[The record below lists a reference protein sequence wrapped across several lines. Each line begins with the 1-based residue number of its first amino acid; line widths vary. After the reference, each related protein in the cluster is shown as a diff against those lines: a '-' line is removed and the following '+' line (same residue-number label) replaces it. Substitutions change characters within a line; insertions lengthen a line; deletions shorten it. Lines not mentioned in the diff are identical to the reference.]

1 MPLIMIENVKGV
13 PANYLMHLE
22 KQIKELAP
30 KIIGEVM
37 VFELV
42 QHVQVIEK
50 II

>member
-1 MPLIMIENVKGV
+1 MIENVKGV